1 MWLSLAL
8 IVLQVIKQILD
19 LTGPEARLRRLEA
32 KISALKLRQ
41 AEAQSRLSQR
51 EHEIAEQPNLEGEA
65 LLREMREVTKRL
77 NTPKKETEDE

>member
-8 IVLQVIKQILD
+8 VVLQVIKQILD
-19 LTGPEARLRRLEA
+19 LTGPEARLRRLEDQIA
-32 KISALKLRQ
+32 ALKLRQ

-65 LLREMREVTKRL
+65 LLQEMWEVTKRL
-77 NTPKKETEDE
+77 NERPKP